1 MNGAAMSRGVRI
13 GRIFGIQ
20 IAFDYSWIFIVVLL
34 TWSLT
39 VGFGRWHP
47 DWAPVTALA
56 TAFVAA
62 LLFFVSVLLHELAHS
77 LVARRFGIPVE
88 SITLFLF
95 GGVSNIEREPPSA
108 KAEFLMAIVGPL
120 TSIVLGVVLLALG
133 SLAIHVSADAMVDP
147 TVEIARL
154 TPAQSL
160 LMWLG
165 PINILVGVFN
175 LIPGFPLDGGRVLR
189 SILWAITRDLHLATR
204 WASAVGQAIGWFLV
218 FLGVAIAFGARV
230 PFFGR
235 GLVSG
240 LWLAFIGWFL
250 SSAAAM
256 TWRRH
261 LMQEIL
267 EGITVSRLMRPE
279 GPAVRPEATLSS
291 FVSDWLMR
299 GDERAFPVVD
309 DTGRLMGIAAMADVR
324 AAPREAW
331 DTTPVSQVMTPA
343 DRLVVTMPR
352 EDVSQALEKM
362 VRADVGQLPVLD
374 GSRLAGML
382 LRRDVARWVELHAQ
396 AGTRRYAH

>member
-1 MNGAAMSRGVRI
+1 MNGAARGVRI

-39 VGFGRWHP
+39 SGFMRWHP
-47 DWAPVTALA
+47 GWSFATDLA
-56 TAFVAA
+56 TAFVAS
-62 LLFFVSVLLHELAHS
+62 LLFFGSVLLHELAHS
-77 LVARRFGIPVE
+77 LVAKHFGIPVE

-120 TSIVLGVVLLALG
+120 TSIALGVLLLALG
-133 SLAIHVSADAMVDP
+133 SLVIPVPAEAMTDP
-147 TVEIARL
+147 TVAIAQL
-154 TPAQSL
+154 SPVQSL

-189 SILWAITRDLHLATR
+189 SILWAITRDLHVATR
-204 WASAVGQAIGWFLV
+204 WASAIGQAIGWFFI

-235 GLVSG
+235 GIVAG
-240 LWLAFIGWFL
+240 MWLAFIGWFL
-250 SSAAAM
+250 TSAAAM
-256 TWRRH
+256 TWRRQ

-267 EGITVSRLMRPE
+267 EGVTVSRLMRPD
-279 GPAVRPEATLSS
+279 GPVLHPDATLGS
-291 FVSDWLMR
+291 FVSDWLVR
-299 GDERAFPVVD
+299 GDERAFPVID
-309 DTGRLMGIAAMADVR
+309 DEGRLLGIVALADVR
-324 AAPREAW
+324 AAPRETW
-331 DTTPVSQVMTPA
+331 DTTTVSRVMTPT
-343 DRLVVTMPR
+343 DRLVVTAPR
-352 EDVSQALEKM
+352 DDVAQALDKM

-382 LRRDVARWVELHAQ
+382 LRRDVGRWVELHAQ
-396 AGTRRYAH
+396 GGARRWAH

>member
-1 MNGAAMSRGVRI
+1 MNGVARGVRI
-13 GRIFGIQ
+13 GRIFGIR

-39 VGFGRWHP
+39 AGFARWHR
-47 DWAPVTALA
+47 DWSPATDLA
-56 TAFVAA
+56 TAFVAT
-62 LLFFVSVLLHELAHS
+62 LLFFGSVLLHELAHS
-77 LVARRFGIPVE
+77 LVAKRFGIPVD

-120 TSIVLGVVLLALG
+120 TSIVLGIALLALG
-133 SLAIHVSADAMVDP
+133 SLAIRVPADAMADP
-147 TVEIARL
+147 SLAIARL
-154 TPAQSL
+154 TPAESL

-189 SILWAITRDLHLATR
+189 SILWAITKDLHVATR
-204 WASAVGQAIGWFLV
+204 WASAIGQAIGWFFVL
-218 FLGVAIAFGARV
+218 LGVAIAFGARV

-250 SSAAAM
+250 SSAAAL
-256 TWRRH
+256 TWRRQ

-267 EGITVSRLMRPE
+267 EGITVSRLMRPD
-279 GPAVRPEATLSS
+279 GPTLAPEATLGS

-309 DTGRLMGIAAMADVR
+309 EERRLLGIVSLADVR
-324 AAPREAW
+324 SAPREVW
-331 DTTPVSQVMTPA
+331 DATPVSQVMTPA
-343 DRLVVTMPR
+343 GRLVVTTPR
-352 EDVSQALEKM
+352 EDVARALDKM
-362 VRADVGQLPVLD
+362 VRADVSQLPVLD
-374 GSRLAGML
+374 GSRLLGML

-396 AGTRRYAH
+396 AGARRYAH

>member
-20 IAFDYSWIFIVVLL
+20 IAFDYSWIFIVILL

-39 VGFGRWHP
+39 AGFGRWHP
-47 DWAPVTALA
+47 DWSPLTALA

-62 LLFFVSVLLHELAHS
+62 LLFFGSVLLHELAHS
-77 LVARRFGIPVE
+77 LVARRFGIPVD

-120 TSIVLGVVLLALG
+120 TSIALGVVLLALG
-133 SLAIHVSADAMVDP
+133 SLAIHVQADAMADP
-147 TVEIARL
+147 TVAIARL

-189 SILWAITRDLHLATR
+189 SIIWAVTRDLHVATR
-204 WASAVGQAIGWFLV
+204 WASAIGQAIGWFLI

-235 GLVSG
+235 GIVSG

-256 TWRRH
+256 TWRRQ
-261 LMQEIL
+261 LMQELL

-279 GPAVRPEATLSS
+279 GPAVRTDTTLGS
-291 FVSDWLMR
+291 FVGDWLMR

-309 DTGRLMGIAAMADVR
+309 DTGRLQGIAALADVR
-324 AAPREAW
+324 TAPRENW

-343 DRLVVTMPR
+343 ERLVVTMPR

-374 GSRLAGML
+374 GSRLVGML

-396 AGTRRYAH
+396 PGTRRYAH

>member
-1 MNGAAMSRGVRI
+1 MNGAARGVRI

-20 IAFDYSWIFIVVLL
+20 IAFDYSWILIVVLL

-39 VGFGRWHP
+39 AGFARWHP
-47 DWAPVTALA
+47 DWSPATDLA

-62 LLFFVSVLLHELAHS
+62 LLFFASVLLHELAHS
-77 LVARRFGIPVE
+77 LVAKRFGIPVE

-120 TSIVLGVVLLALG
+120 TSIALGIALLALG
-133 SLAIHVSADAMVDP
+133 SVAIHVPAEAMTDP
-147 TVEIARL
+147 SVAIGRL
-154 TPAQSL
+154 TPVQSL

-189 SILWAITRDLHLATR
+189 SILWAITRDLHVATR
-204 WASAVGQAIGWFLV
+204 WASAIGQAIGWFFI

-240 LWLAFIGWFL
+240 MWLAFIGWFL

-256 TWRRH
+256 TWRRQ
-261 LMQEIL
+261 LMQEVL
-267 EGITVSRLMRPE
+267 EGITVSRLMRPD
-279 GPAVRPEATLSS
+279 GPTLRPDATLGS

-299 GDERAFPVVD
+299 GDERAFPVAD
-309 DTGRLMGIAAMADVR
+309 EEGRLLGIVALADVR
-324 AAPREAW
+324 TAPRETW
-331 DTTPVSQVMTPA
+331 DTTPVSRVMTPA
-343 DRLVVTMPR
+343 DRLVVTTPR
-352 EDVSQALEKM
+352 EDVAQALDKM
-362 VRADVGQLPVLD
+362 VRADVSQLPVLD

-382 LRRDVARWVELHAQ
+382 LRRDVGRWVELHAQ
-396 AGTRRYAH
+396 AGARRYAH